1 MTRSLL
7 SIAELPE
14 SDLRSLLSQ
23 SLHFFNH
30 PSPASKPLAGKTISL
45 LFYEN
50 STRTRISFENA
61 VRALGGQ
68 PQSLAIGASSVQKG
82 ETLADTALN
91 LVALGAAG
99 FVLRHG
105 VAGASHIVRNAVSCP
120 VINAGDGLH
129 AHPSQALLDS
139 ATLLRHWKINPLD
152 SEKPL
157 AGKSLLILGDIR
169 HSRVARSNMEL
180 LPRLGARVYISGPGT
195 LLPSG
200 EELTGFP
207 GIERVNFPDRLL
219 PEVDAVMG
227 LRLQTERQT
236 RGFIP
241 SLGEYRK
248 FWGLTVARMNQ
259 LRKDAVILHP
269 GPANPGVEV
278 DLEAMHDPRS
288 LILDQVK
295 MGVAARMAI
304 LEWCFGGSA

>member
-7 SIAELPE
+7 SIAELPD
-14 SDLRSLLSQ
+14 SDLRSLLSR
-23 SLHFFNH
+23 SLHFFSN
-30 PSPASKPLAGKTISL
+30 PAPTHKPLAGKTISL

-91 LVALGAAG
+91 LVALGASG

-105 VAGASHIVRNAVSCP
+105 VAGAARIVQRTVSCP

-129 AHPSQALLDS
+129 AHPSQALLDAS
-139 ATLLRHWKINPLD
+139 TLLAEWNRDPAVAVPM
-152 SEKPL
+152 E
-157 AGKSLLILGDIR
+157 GKSVLILGDIR

-180 LPRLGARVYISGPGT
+180 LPRLGAKVYISGPGT
-195 LLPSG
+195 LLPSP
-200 EELTGFP
+200 EELTSFS
-207 GIERVNFPDRLL
+207 GIERVDFPDRLL

-241 SLGEYRK
+241 SLAEYRK
-248 FWGLTVARMNQ
+248 FWGLTVERTERLKPSTM
-259 LRKDAVILHP
+259 ILHP
-269 GPANPGVEV
+269 GPANPGVEI
-278 DLEAMHDPRS
+278 DLQAMHDPRS
-288 LILDQVK
+288 RILEQVK
-295 MGVAARMAI
+295 MGVAARMSI
-304 LEWCFGGSA
+304 LEWCFGGEK